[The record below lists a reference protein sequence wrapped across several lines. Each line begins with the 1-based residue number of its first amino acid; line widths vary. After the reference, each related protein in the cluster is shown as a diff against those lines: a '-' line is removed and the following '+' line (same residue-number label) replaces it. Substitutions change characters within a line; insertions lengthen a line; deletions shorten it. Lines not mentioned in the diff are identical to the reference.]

1 MSTQIFKKFD
11 SIKSFND
18 YLNKGTVQPN
28 FTGAE
33 YSKTKELDGSWYKTS
48 DYKQA
53 TDLLL
58 FGDKELQKKIEAAG
72 VSDVRTNIYKNM
84 TRKQMYSSV
93 VGAAPNVPAYIS
105 GAPNS
110 MIAIRQTK
118 VRQKVVNVAYNC
130 AVYGGTSVDSII
142 NSCAKLISA
151 LMLIEAKGVRI
162 NLYAVDFDTEPGEY
176 VSFAIKIKSAGQHF
190 DTLKMS
196 YPMAHPSMN
205 RRHKFRFTEITEG
218 VSRYFRTGYGHP
230 ESDTEKT
237 LKHFSEHGLKLDAC
251 FCNETLTGRSVEE
264 IVKSILGQ

>member
-1 MSTQIFKKFD
+1 MDTKIYKKFE

-28 FTGAE
+28 FINAQ
-33 YSKTKELDGSWYKTS
+33 TS
-48 DYKQA
+48 QRKDDSDWFMSNNYEEA

-58 FGDKELQKKIEAAG
+58 FGDKELQKKIEKAG
-72 VSDVRTNIYKNM
+72 VADVRTNIYKSM

-118 VRQKVVNVAYNC
+118 VRQRVINVAYNC
-130 AVYGGTSVDSII
+130 AVFGSVSAEDIVEA
-142 NSCAKLISA
+142 CAKLISA
-151 LMLIEAKGVRI
+151 LMLIEAKGIRV
-162 NLYAVDFDTEPGEY
+162 NMYAVDFDTKPDEY

-190 DTLKMS
+190 DTLKMA

-218 VSRYFRTGYGHP
+218 VSRAFVWGYGHP
-230 ESDTEKT
+230 ETDTKLT
-237 LKHFSEHGLKLDAC
+237 LEHFAKHGLKLDAC
-251 FCNETLTGRSVEE
+251 FCNSTLSGRSVDE
-264 IVKSILGQ
+264 IMKSILGQ